1 MAVAYLIPGWLTNE
15 GNVTLATWGLV
26 VATLVLGIAT
36 FLLFLDG
43 RAKSKEQR
51 RRWEREDAL
60 RESET
65 QPKADFGLEISKE
78 GILELWCANLGI
90 SSFLISSIQM
100 TAISPSDSNVVA
112 LNSVIVP
119 VGQVA
124 KVELLRIPGIGRFGM
139 VGGNRE
145 ISLELQ
151 GPVSRITTSSK
162 QYSVLIF
169 SNLIF
174 LKPYFTEF
182 EPITCTECGNQIA
195 AAYKFD
201 NVSLINLKERREEI
215 SKITADLAKTCPN
228 HASGFASII

>member
-1 MAVAYLIPGWLTNE
+1 MMAIFLLPAWLTGESNL
-15 GNVTLATWGLV
+15 TLATWGLV
-26 VATLVLGIAT
+26 SATLVLGVAT
-36 FLLFLDG
+36 FLLYLDG
-43 RAKSKEQR
+43 RSKSREQR
-51 RRWEREDAL
+51 HRWEREDAL

-100 TAISPSDSNVVA
+100 TAVSPSDSNVVA

-119 VGQVA
+119 LGQVA

-151 GPVSRITTSSK
+151 GPVSRITTSAK
-162 QYSVLIF
+162 QYSVSIW

-174 LKPYFTEF
+174 LKPYFAEF

-201 NVSLINLKERREEI
+201 KASLINLEECREEI
-215 SKITADLAKTCPN
+215 SKITGDFAKTCPN
-228 HASGFASII
+228 HASGSAGII